1 MLIRVEE
8 LSPTWDAQ
16 KNAIRET
23 TSRLEIEIVLLKRAV
38 NGLPREGELVTKA
51 KVPKLKPFNCAKS
64 AKDLENFLWDLEQY
78 FKTARV
84 LDQEKVTITSM
95 YLSRDAKLWWRT
107 HVEDDTNVGREK
119 INSWEVLKKEL
130 KDQFLLTNTAWVAR
144 DF

>member
-23 TSRLEIEIVLLKRAV
+23 TSRLETEIVLLKRAV

-84 LDQEKVTITSM
+84 FDQEKVTITSM

-107 HVEDDTNVGREK
+107 RVEDDADTGRGK
-119 INSWEVLKKEL
+119 IDLWDALKKEL
-130 KDQFLLTNTAWVAR
+130 KDQFLPNSTT
-144 DF
+144 